1 MLTLKGKRFKD
12 SENFLFLKRL
22 IRNPRSLGAIMPSSK
37 ALARFICR
45 HIEYNEGDFIV
56 EIGAGTGR
64 FTRAILQS
72 GVPESRLIVLE
83 LDSELAH
90 YLRGNFPGVH
100 VIEGNAAILET
111 LIPKEVIGNVRT
123 IISGIPMVNLLK
135 KDQKEIMDSCFR
147 ILGEGGHVLQ
157 FTYGPGS
164 PIPVKSF
171 GLFAAKLGRVFQN
184 IPPATVWCY
193 SLQPFM
199 ETTHS
204 LVEAKLLK
212 SKKAYMKRLL
222 IKLRKPLLQQ
232 LKNKKAKDKG

>member
-1 MLTLKGKRFKD
+1 LTLKNKRLKD

-22 IRNPRSLGAIMPSSK
+22 IRNPRSLGAIVPSSK

-45 HIEYNEGDFIV
+45 HIHYNEGDFIV

-72 GVPESRLIVLE
+72 GVPEAKLIVLE

-100 VIEGNAAILET
+100 VIEGNATVLEN
-111 LIPKEVIGNVRT
+111 LIPAEVIGNVHT
-123 IISGIPMVNLLK
+123 IISGIPMVNLPK
-135 KDQKEIMDSCFR
+135 KTQKEIMDACFK

-157 FTYGPGS
+157 FTYGPVS

-171 GLFAAKLGRVFQN
+171 NTDANR
-184 IPPATVWCY
+184 
-193 SLQPFM
+193 
-199 ETTHS
+199 
-204 LVEAKLLK
+204 
-212 SKKAYMKRLL
+212 
-222 IKLRKPLLQQ
+222 
-232 LKNKKAKDKG
+232 